1 MNVYRA
7 IGKLAVAG
15 LLIAAGAGGAV
26 LLTDSLQGESAGDG
40 VATPSA
46 DSGVDIAT
54 PTPTTTAPP
63 PEQSVRDQPAAT
75 WDRADFRSVLTTEIN
90 AWRGSANAGKL
101 DYGRLIENATQ
112 SHAIALARHGTLE
125 PPAGVPTLDE
135 RIAGACDPAV
145 ATARVEAGRV
155 GSASGTAEAVV
166 SEWQESSA
174 VSDRFLDGS
183 KRRHMGAG
191 ARAEDGTLFVVYVAC

>member
-1 MNVYRA
+1 MNVYRT

-15 LLIAAGAGGAV
+15 LLIAAGAGGAII
-26 LLTDSLQGESAGDG
+26 LTDTLQGGSPADGDSAP
-40 VATPSA
+40 PS

-75 WDRADFRSVLTTEIN
+75 WSRADFRSVLTTEVN
-90 AWRGSANAGKL
+90 AWRGSDNAGKL

-125 PPAGVPTLDE
+125 PPTGVPTLEE
-135 RIAGACDPAV
+135 RIDGACDPAV

-166 SEWQESSA
+166 SEWQASSA
-174 VSDRFLDGS
+174 VSSRLLDGS